1 TRGAP
6 SQTFPGGLPSR
17 PGTTFSCLRADNVL
31 CEATARRGVPLTT
44 SEREVVAALGEA
56 IARRIGEPRYNL
68 WFAGKTKFTWDDQCL
83 AVGVPNHFYQ
93 EWLHKTFADAV
104 RAAAA
109 DVLGRPLQVRF
120 ALDPE
125 LSAATRGSED
135 RGSRI
140 EDRGSKE
147 KPTGDSAPAGL
158 CDLPSSILDP
168 RSS

>member
-1 TRGAP
+1 MSRAGFP
-6 SQTFPGGLPSR
+6 SRTGFLSLAKRLRSDCAPGG
-17 PGTTFSCLRADNVL
+17 
-31 CEATARRGVPLTT
+31 PLTT

-120 ALDPE
+120 ALDP
-125 LSAATRGSED
+125 
-135 RGSRI
+135 
-140 EDRGSKE
+140 
-147 KPTGDSAPAGL
+147 
-158 CDLPSSILDP
+158 
-168 RSS
+168 